1 MALTAEQKAFID
13 WQLQQIDPLTN
24 RRIGDIVAEKGL
36 DPYRDE
42 VAQFAQDQ
50 IDRAQNQKAA
60 GGQIETIAAW
70 EDPNWY
76 DKQMAKEQA
85 ELERRQRLDR
95 EWQEYGAAGGNLPVL
110 GPSNDPNLGNVRGV
124 SPYNPSAGNP
134 PLPGADPLTPGPQ
147 PGGGGTTGGAT
158 GGGTTSGQGVIDA
171 GISTNDNV
179 MGGIGTTGVV
189 YGPDGR
195 MFSSA
200 AAALAAGV
208 ANYSYTKPLLNQN
221 NQGLINNAG
230 NQMPTYQVP
239 FNPGTGGLITGANE
253 QLFKM
258 PTGVQFP
265 G

>member
-1 MALTAEQKAFID
+1 MALTAEQKAFVD

-85 ELERRQRLDR
+85 ELERRQKLDR
-95 EWQEYGAAGGNLPVL
+95 EWQQIGAAGGNLPVL
-110 GPSNDPNLGNVRGV
+110 GPSNDPNLGNVRSV
-124 SPYNPSAGNP
+124 SPYNQADGNP
-134 PLPGADPLTPGPQ
+134 PLPGADPLMPDTRPNGGMI
-147 PGGGGTTGGAT
+147 GGG
-158 GGGTTSGQGVIDA
+158 GVIDA
-171 GISTNDNV
+171 GISTNDAV
-179 MGGIGTTGVV
+179 TGGLGTTGVV
-189 YGPDGR
+189 YGPDGQSY
-195 MFSSA
+195 SSA
-200 AAALAAGV
+200 ASALAAGV
-208 ANYSYTKPLLNQN
+208 TNYSYTKPMFGPN
-221 NQGLINNAG
+221 NQGLINNASSQPP
-230 NQMPTYQVP
+230 NYQVP
-239 FNPGTGGLITGANE
+239 INPGTGGLITGANQ
-253 QLFKM
+253 QLFKL
-258 PTGVQFP
+258 PVGVQFP

>member
-1 MALTAEQKAFID
+1 MALTAEQKAFVD

-42 VAQFAQDQ
+42 VGAMADNANLQ
-50 IDRAQNQKAA
+50 AQNQLAA
-60 GGQIETIAAW
+60 GGSPDVVAPW
-70 EDPNWY
+70 KDPNWY
-76 DKQMAKEQA
+76 DKQMAAEQA
-85 ELERRQRLDR
+85 ELERRQRLDQ
-95 EWQEYGAAGGNLPVL
+95 EWQAYGAAGGNLPVL
-110 GPSNDPNLGNVRGV
+110 GPSNNPNLGNVRGV
-124 SPYNPSAGNP
+124 SPYNPNRGNP
-134 PLPGADPLTPGPQ
+134 PLPGADPLIPGPQ
-147 PGGGGTTGGAT
+147 PGGGGTTGGN
-158 GGGTTSGQGVIDA
+158 TTSGQGVIDA

-179 MGGIGTTGVV
+179 MGGMGTTGVV

-195 MFSSA
+195 SYSSA

-208 ANYSYTKPLLNQN
+208 TNYSYTKPLLNQG

-239 FNPGTGGLITGANE
+239 INAGTGGLITGVNQ

>member
-1 MALTAEQKAFID
+1 MAELTAEQKAFID

-36 DPYRDE
+36 DPYRSE

-60 GGQIETIAAW
+60 GGAIETVAAW

-76 DKQMAKEQA
+76 DKQMAKEKA
-85 ELERRQRLDR
+85 ELDRRQRLDR
-95 EWQEYGAAGGNLPVL
+95 EWQQIGAAGGNLPVL
-110 GPSNDPNLGNVRGV
+110 GPSNDPNLGNVSGV
-124 SPYNPSAGNP
+124 SPYNPDRGNP
-134 PLPGADPLTPGPQ
+134 PLPGADPLVPGSQ
-147 PGGGGTTGGAT
+147 PGGGGTTG
-158 GGGTTSGQGVIDA
+158 GQGVIDA

-179 MGGIGTTGVV
+179 VAGGMGTTGVV
-189 YGPDGR
+189 YGPDGKAY
-195 MFSSA
+195 SSA

-208 ANYSYTKPLLNQN
+208 TNYSYSKPMLGPG

-239 FNPGTGGLITGANE
+239 INAGTGGLITGANQ